1 MIPKSII
8 TICALVEECFG
19 IKFSAYMMK
28 LMTRKSFA
36 LVETRNVINLHRRLQ
51 DMVFLPL
58 IAGDAGSTELW
69 IKTTSVRDE
78 TRKTCGKDHLCIN
91 MIYFPRSRHL
101 LLSCL

>member
-58 IAGDAGSTELW
+58 IAGDAGST
-69 IKTTSVRDE
+69 SVRDE